1 MKAIL
6 YRQFGTPDVLE
17 LVDMVEPVPGPGQV
31 RVALRAA
38 SVIPG
43 DCKLRA
49 GHLQAHF
56 KVTFPKIPGRDG
68 AGLVTAVGSGVTYAR
83 AGDEV
88 CVVAPHTESGT
99 YAQAIVRDA
108 ATIIAKPPA
117 LGFEAAAAVTHAG
130 CCAWIM
136 LVETAQV
143 QRGMKVLV
151 HAGAGAIGGLA
162 VQLAAHFGADVISTC
177 RAANAEYVRGLGA
190 HRVIAYD
197 RDDFTQHVRDC
208 DVVVDLI
215 GGAVHDRSYGVLRR
229 GGHMVYLIAEPVR
242 DRSAEFGVRLS
253 RPVIHDAP
261 HVMRAVIDLAA
272 AQALRPQICDVLPL
286 AAAAD
291 AHRRFEAGQVSR
303 GRLVLRM
310 PAA

>member
-1 MKAIL
+1 MKAIQ
-6 YRQFGTPDVLE
+6 YRHFGGPEVLE
-17 LVDMVEPVPGPGQV
+17 LTDIAEPAPGPGEV

-49 GHLQAHF
+49 GLLQAHF
-56 KVTFPKIPGRDG
+56 QVAFPKIPGRDG
-68 AGLVTAVGSGVTYAR
+68 AGIVTAVGPDVTYAR
-83 AGDEV
+83 TGDEV
-88 CVVAPHTESGT
+88 CVVAQHTERGT

-108 ATIIAKPPA
+108 STVIAKPAA
-117 LGFEAAAAVTHAG
+117 LGFEEAAAVTHAG

-136 LVETAQV
+136 LVETARV

-162 VQLAAHFGADVISTC
+162 VQLAVHLGAEVAATC
-177 RAANAEYVRGLGA
+177 RTANLDYVRGLGA

-197 RDDFTQHVRDC
+197 GDDFTRHVHDY
-208 DVVVDLI
+208 DVVLDLV

-229 GGHMVYLIAEPVR
+229 GGSIVYLIAAPFR
-242 DRSAEFGVRLS
+242 DRSAEFAVRIT
-253 RPVIHDAP
+253 RAHIHDTP
-261 HVMRAVIDLAA
+261 QIMRAVLDLAA
-272 AQALRPQICDVLPL
+272 AGILRPQICDALPL

-291 AHRRFEAGQVSR
+291 AHRRLEAGRVSR
-303 GRLVLRM
+303 GRIVLRV
-310 PAA
+310 PA